1 MFSPLVGTDMV
12 VDIDPEAVAS
22 DLAESGLMDETT
34 ALVYV
39 HRVLLHHS
47 PQQTAGF
54 LGLSLSAVDERL
66 EEGRTAVTDLIDVFA
81 ALRRH
86 EVVPVRRSPETVWH
100 RVDTAA
106 CENAPEERPAAP
118 HEERLA
124 FEADLD
130 AFEGTLCVDC
140 FPEQ

>member
-1 MFSPLVGTDMV
+1 MV

-22 DLAESGLMDETT
+22 DLAESGLMDEET

-54 LGLSLSAVDERL
+54 LGLSISAVDERL
-66 EEGRTAVTDLIDVFA
+66 EEARTDVSSLIDVFA
-81 ALRRH
+81 ALRDH
-86 EVVPVRRSPETVWH
+86 EAIPVRRSPENVWH
-100 RVDTAA
+100 RIDTAG
-106 CENAPEERPAAP
+106 CENAPEERPVAP

-130 AFEGTLCVDC
+130 AFDGTLCVDC
-140 FPEQ
+140 FPGR

>member
-1 MFSPLVGTDMV
+1 MV
-12 VDIDPEAVAS
+12 VDIDPEAVAT
-22 DLAESGLMDETT
+22 DLAETGLMDEEQ
-34 ALVYV
+34 ARVYV

-66 EEGRTAVTDLIDVFA
+66 EEARDDVSGLLEIFG
-81 ALRRH
+81 ALRGH
-86 EVVPVRRSPETVWH
+86 EMIPVRRSSEGVWH
-100 RVDTAA
+100 RVDTAG
-106 CENAPEERPAAP
+106 CQDAPDDPPAAP

-130 AFEGTLCVDC
+130 AFEGSLCVNC
-140 FPEQ
+140 FPEG